1 MHGILSQ
8 GAPVNAGGTA
18 ARPGDPKRRSD
29 RRHPSHGDLQ
39 PDRQRGTDV
48 GVSSYARGFDCG
60 DQTSV
65 VAAAIW
71 STWERPSR
79 VPWMPTVA
87 GPNRTEAAKSVT
99 WLTEARFVL

>member
-1 MHGILSQ
+1 
-8 GAPVNAGGTA
+8 
-18 ARPGDPKRRSD
+18 
-29 RRHPSHGDLQ
+29 
-39 PDRQRGTDV
+39 
-48 GVSSYARGFDCG
+48 
-60 DQTSV
+60 V